1 MDDQD
6 FISEDETDDQD
17 FISQEEHALRL
28 ERKGTVDCIQENLK
42 NISEKFSAA
51 EERLKSHG
59 AELYAFAEKHDFKGY
74 TPDSLEYFLT
84 LIGEKIES
92 NTYEDDLHLWFLKM
106 QQSTAVFYLVKNSIE
121 RAERAFFPH
130 REYDEAFSGDIDMAI
145 SCTTKASYWLGIFQ
159 YSLLFLGQTL
169 HSEHAKRIG
178 GKKDDLK
185 RKLTVGYMRERLASQ
200 RWELREQFFYA
211 MEDEIPEKLEF
222 KRSIKTI
229 ERYFYAYFSDAEK
242 ASFDRKSRKSKKL

>member
-1 MDDQD
+1 MDN
-6 FISEDETDDQD
+6 QD

-59 AELYAFAEKHDFKGY
+59 AELYAFAEKNDFKGY
-74 TPDSLEYFLT
+74 TPDSLEHFFT

-121 RAERAFFPH
+121 HAERAFFPH
-130 REYDEAFSGDIDMAI
+130 KDYDEPFSGDIDMAV
-145 SCTTKASYWLGIFQ
+145 SYTATASYWLGIFQ
-159 YSLLFLGQTL
+159 YSLIFIGQTL

-185 RKLTVGYMRERLASQ
+185 GKLTVGYMKGRLASQ
-200 RWELREQFFYA
+200 QWETKEQFEYA
-211 MEDEIPEKLEF
+211 IVDEVQAELGF
-222 KRSIKTI
+222 KRSKNTI
-229 ERYFYAYFSDAEK
+229 QTYLRENFSDAEK
-242 ASFDRKSRKSKKL
+242 EAHIKRKSRKSKKTVIPKC